1 MSRGVTI
8 MPMALLYERISGRV
22 PVTYIHDDWAVVFA
36 PSRGGDYFFDPYP
49 LIKRG
54 IDLLLALLVG
64 VVFVIVLP
72 LVALIIRLDSP
83 GSIFYTQERLGQGG
97 RPFRIYKFRSM
108 VSDAEAQTGAVFS
121 RKGDPR
127 VTRFGRFM
135 RKTRLDELPQV
146 INVLRGEMSVV
157 GPRPERPEHVERLTQ
172 KIPFYRT
179 RLIVKPGLTGWAQ
192 VRYNYGS
199 TDEDA
204 LAKLEYDLY
213 YIRHQSFLLDVNIM
227 LRTVGKILSMSGV

>member
-1 MSRGVTI
+1 

-121 RKGDPR
+121 KKGDPR

-204 LAKLEYDLY
+204 LVKLEYDLY